1 MGKYMKK
8 SKVVGDVAVIMEAPS
23 HASPVGVRTRA
34 KTLALQKSPV
44 SSPQHMDSSSYLQL
58 RSRRLRKVPPSPQP
72 RKENSS
78 AGNSRLRE
86 CSGKTSSSVEKL
98 GSFGAEEENVDFT
111 VEGSFGENFLEIEGR
126 DRYIKSSISSI
137 FCVSNFYSI
146 FYGMFLFNLLYAN
159 KKIVFFV
166 FPLCDVSI

>member
-1 MGKYMKK
+1 
-8 SKVVGDVAVIMEAPS
+8 
-23 HASPVGVRTRA
+23 
-34 KTLALQKSPV
+34 
-44 SSPQHMDSSSYLQL
+44 
-58 RSRRLRKVPPSPQP
+58 
-72 RKENSS
+72 
-78 AGNSRLRE
+78 
-86 CSGKTSSSVEKL
+86 L

-137 FCVSNFYSI
+137 FCVSSFYSI